1 MSNPL
6 PRRAAAPA
14 HRLPAP
20 SLPWG
25 EMALMVI
32 GFAMLAAA
40 G

>member
-1 MSNPL
+1 MSYPL
-6 PRRAAAPA
+6 PRRAATA

-25 EMALMVI
+25 EVALMVI
-32 GFAMLAAA
+32 GFAVLAIA

>member
-1 MSNPL
+1 MSYPL
-6 PRRAAAPA
+6 PRRAVPA

-25 EMALMVI
+25 EVALMVI
-32 GFAMLAAA
+32 GFAVLAVA